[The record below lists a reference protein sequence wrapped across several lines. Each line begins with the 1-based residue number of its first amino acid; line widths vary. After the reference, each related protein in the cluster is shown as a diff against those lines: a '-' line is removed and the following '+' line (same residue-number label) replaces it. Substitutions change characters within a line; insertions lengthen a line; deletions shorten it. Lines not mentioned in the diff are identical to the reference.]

1 MKSEKNRVLIYDT
14 TLRDGAQA
22 EGISFTLPG
31 KIAMARRLDDF
42 GIDYIEGG
50 FPGSNPK
57 DIAFFEAFKNGAH
70 TLRHARLVAFGSTRY
85 AGVAPQDDQA
95 LRTLLDAETPC
106 VTIFGK
112 SWRLQVH
119 DVLKTSLDEN
129 LAMIGDTI
137 RFLKQHGRET
147 FFDAEHFFDG
157 YKDDPEYAMACLQA
171 AADGGAD
178 ALVLCDTNG
187 GSLPHEVYAMT
198 RKVCEA
204 FPRYS
209 VGVHAHNDAGL
220 AVGNTLEA
228 VRAGANQVQGTINGY
243 GERSGNA
250 NLCTILPNL
259 MLKLDRRALR
269 KADDLK
275 GLRDLA
281 LFVDELVDIRH
292 DGKAPYVGESAFSH
306 KGGMHVNAVLKNPRS
321 FEHIDPA
328 QVGNRRRILVSE
340 GSGVSS
346 IRSKAAELGFDLS
359 EMDAASRHILQAVK
373 EMENKGYAFEA
384 AEASFK
390 ILIQKMLKR
399 HTPFF
404 ELEGFRV
411 IIEKRG
417 KQEPCL
423 SEASIKVRVGD
434 EIEHTVADGDGP
446 VNALDGALRKA
457 LTRFFPSIT
466 NVTLSDFHVRIL
478 DPEEATAATTRVL
491 IESTDGD
498 ETWRTVGVS
507 PNIIE
512 ASWEALVD
520 SVQYKLFREEE
531 KHGTDETL

>member
-1 MKSEKNRVLIYDT
+1 MMTSNNKVLIYDT

-31 KIAMARRLDDF
+31 KIALAQRLDEF

-57 DIAFFEAFKNGAH
+57 DIAFFDAFKSGAH
-70 TLRHARLVAFGSTRY
+70 KLKRSRLVAFGSTRRS
-85 AGVAPQDDQA
+85 ATAPADDAA
-95 LRTLLDAETPC
+95 LLKLLDAGTPT
-106 VTIFGK
+106 VAVFGK
-112 SWRLQVH
+112 TWPLHVRDILNVSP
-119 DVLKTSLDEN
+119 DEN
-129 LAMIGDTI
+129 LAMIADTI
-137 RFLKQHGRET
+137 RFCKENGRET

-157 YKDDPEYAMACLQA
+157 YKADSDYAMTCLRVA
-171 AADGGAD
+171 IEAGTD
-178 ALVLCDTNG
+178 AVVLCDTNG
-187 GSLPHEVYAMT
+187 GSLPHEIYDIT
-198 RKVCEA
+198 RHVCKT
-204 FPRYS
+204 FTIP

-220 AVGNTLEA
+220 AAANTIEA
-228 VRAGANQVQGTINGY
+228 VRAGACQVQGTINGY

-250 NLCTILPNL
+250 NLCTILPSL
-259 MLKLDRRALR
+259 MLKMKCRCLHDPEALRTLRALS
-269 KADDLK
+269 
-275 GLRDLA
+275 
-281 LFVDELVDIRH
+281 LFVDELVDCRH
-292 DGKAPYVGESAFSH
+292 DTKAPYIGESTFAH
-306 KGGMHVNAVLKNPRS
+306 KGGMHVNAVKKNPLS
-321 FEHIDPA
+321 FEHIDPT

-346 IRSKAAELGFDLS
+346 VLLKAAELGVDLS
-359 EMDAASRHILQAVK
+359 AAAKESKHVLEAVK

-390 ILIQKMLKR
+390 ILIQKELKQ
-399 HTPFF
+399 HKPFF

-417 KQEPCL
+417 KNEPCI
-423 SEASIKVRVGD
+423 SEASIKVRVGT
-434 EIEHTVADGDGP
+434 EFEHTVADGDGP

-457 LTRFFPSIT
+457 LTRFYPLIS

-491 IESTDGD
+491 IESTDGQ
-498 ETWRTVGVS
+498 ESWRTVGVS

-512 ASWEALVD
+512 ASWEALAD

-531 KHGTDETL
+531 KNGINEKL